1 MGGIDSMI
9 LVWSWII
16 HPYGESMD
24 KKPLKEEK
32 GRSFREVRGILFD
45 GGGTIWDSSD
55 GIYGSY
61 GWGFKQ
67 LDLPFSLAPRI
78 CHRLRGLR
86 DFNTSLG
93 IAKALLWASGALG
106 NKDNFLFLEREK
118 ANDYLREKVENLQ
131 REKSSFLP
139 LATELAQH
147 FDEYLYKN
155 VRDETYRLLPYAAEI
170 LGKISGAGYRLA
182 LVTIR
187 HSSSAQGILTYHGL
201 KGYFSH
207 IVSTEGLPEER
218 KTVSIAQEALNR
230 LTMRPSQVVWVGDSG
245 IDISCAKGAG
255 IFAVG
260 VLTGLA
266 NRQTLLDE
274 GADRIVDDLRG
285 LAGLLGL

>member
-1 MGGIDSMI
+1 MVMDHICGK
-9 LVWSWII
+9 
-16 HPYGESMD
+16 SMD
-24 KKPLKEEK
+24 KKPLKGK
-32 GRSFREVRGILFD
+32 KMRSFHELKGILFD
-45 GGGTIWDSSD
+45 GGGTIWDSSN

-61 GWGFKQ
+61 QWGFKQ
-67 LDLPFSLAPRI
+67 LGLPFSLAPRI

-86 DFNTSLG
+86 DFNSSLG

-106 NKDNFLFLEREK
+106 NKDDLLFLEREK
-118 ANDYLREKVENLQ
+118 ANDYLRDKLDNLQ
-131 REKSSFLP
+131 GKKSSFLP
-139 LATELAQH
+139 LASALGQH

-155 VRDETYRLLPYAAEI
+155 VRDETYPLLPYAAEI

-187 HSSSAQGILTYHGL
+187 RSGSAQGILTYHGL
-201 KGYFSH
+201 KEYFSH
-207 IVSTEGLPEER
+207 IVSTEGLPEEK

-230 LTMRPSQVVWVGDSG
+230 LMMRSSQVLWVGDSA

-255 IFAVG
+255 ILVVG

-274 GADRIVDDLRG
+274 GADWIVDDLRG

>member
-1 MGGIDSMI
+1 MI

-16 HPYGESMD
+16 RQCGESMD
-24 KKPLKEEK
+24 KSPLKQEK
-32 GRSFREVRGILFD
+32 GRSFREVVGIIFD

-61 GWGFKQ
+61 RWGFTQ
-67 LDLPFSLAPRI
+67 LGLSFSLPPQI

-106 NKDNFLFLEREK
+106 NKDNLLFLERKK
-118 ANDYLREKVENLQ
+118 ANEYLREKVENLQ
-131 REKSSFLP
+131 REKTSFLP
-139 LATELAQH
+139 LATELTGH
-147 FDEYLYKN
+147 FDEYLYKK
-155 VRDETYRLLPYAAEI
+155 VRDETYPLLPYAAEI
-170 LGKISGAGYRLA
+170 MGKISEAGYQLA

-187 HSSSAQGILTYHGL
+187 RAGSARGILTHYGL
-201 KGYFSH
+201 KKYFPH

-218 KTVSIAQEALNR
+218 KTVGIAQEALNR
-230 LTMRPSQVVWVGDSG
+230 LMMRPSQVLWVGDSG
-245 IDISCAKGAG
+245 VDMSCAKGAG
-255 IFAVG
+255 TFAVG

-274 GADRIVDDLRG
+274 GADWIADDLRG
-285 LAGLLGL
+285 LADLLGIDHYL

>member
-1 MGGIDSMI
+1 MI

-16 HPYGESMD
+16 RQCGESMD
-24 KKPLKEEK
+24 KSPLKQEK
-32 GRSFREVRGILFD
+32 GRSFREVVGIIFD

-61 GWGFKQ
+61 GWGFRQ
-67 LDLPFSLAPRI
+67 LGLSFSLPPQI

-86 DFNTSLG
+86 DFNASLG
-93 IAKALLWASGALG
+93 IARALLWASGALG
-106 NKDNFLFLEREK
+106 NKDDLLFLERKK
-118 ANDYLREKVENLQ
+118 ANQYLREKVENLQ

-139 LATELAQH
+139 LATELAKH
-147 FDEYLYKN
+147 FDEYLYN
-155 VRDETYRLLPYAAEI
+155 TVRDETYPLLPHAAEI
-170 LGKISGAGYRLA
+170 LGKIHGAGYKLA

-187 HSSSAQGILTYHGL
+187 RFTSAERILIHYGL
-201 KGYFSH
+201 RGHFSY
-207 IVSTEGLPEER
+207 VLSTEGLGEGR
-218 KTVSIAQEALNR
+218 KTVNVAKEASKR
-230 LTMRPSQVVWVGDSG
+230 LMMRPPQVLWVGDSG

-255 IFAVG
+255 ISAVG

-274 GADRIVDDLRG
+274 GADWVVDDLRG